1 MRVKQR
7 SQAKIELQL
16 SSMISNEIFGP
27 NLTSLFAILPAG
39 AEKKPKKRKILIK
52 KRETCSW
59 QLLGL
64 NQVMINN

>member
-39 AEKKPKKRKILIK
+39 AEKKPKKK
-52 KRETCSW
+52 KKNTNKKGK
-59 QLLGL
+59 LAVGNYLA
-64 NQVMINN
+64 

>member
-1 MRVKQR
+1 MFKIRVKQR

-39 AEKKPKKRKILIK
+39 AEKKPKKK
-52 KRETCSW
+52 KEKY
-59 QLLGL
+59 
-64 NQVMINN
+64 